1 MNFTGSAVR
10 SPPIR
15 HGLVSVTDDNSVTEV
30 IEAVRRHGIGGLMI
44 FACGGITPRSRRSRR
59 VTRWVSVLAALSILV
74 AGSIVGSGSV
84 AFATNYPSYADVQAA
99 RSSEAAKQAEI
110 ATLNQLLASLQDAV
124 TSAQAVAVQKG
135 LDAQIAQSNYD
146 DATSKADK
154 LKSRAD
160 VAQAKADRSKE
171 RAGEL
176 AAQLARTGGGD
187 LNATLFFSGAGSR
200 SLLAG
205 LGLASM
211 VKDLSAGTYTK
222 AVQDQNVARSLTDQ
236 ADLAREALKALSAQ
250 AQKAL
255 NDAAAAAQA
264 ASAALAD
271 QQSHQIELNA
281 QLALLVS
288 ATNQT
293 EAAYAT
299 GVEVARQAALAAAR
313 AAAAASSAGIVSAAG
328 WTRPSAGRISSPY
341 GYRIDPYT
349 GIYALH
355 EGTDLAPGCG
365 SPIYAAHS
373 GTVILAGPYGGYG
386 NYVRIR
392 DSDDGSYWTA
402 YGHIVNGGILVHIGQ
417 TVQVGQN
424 IARVG
429 STGMSTGCH
438 LHFEVYHNGTTI
450 DPVPFMRAHGVELAN

>member
-1 MNFTGSAVR
+1 MTFTYR
-10 SPPIR
+10 
-15 HGLVSVTDDNSVTEV
+15 
-30 IEAVRRHGIGGLMI
+30 GI
-44 FACGGITPRSRRSRR
+44 APRSRSSWR
-59 VTRWVSVLAALSILV
+59 VTRWVSALVALSILV
-74 AGSIVGSGSV
+74 AGSIVGPSSA

-110 ATLNQLLASLQDAV
+110 ATLNQLLTSLQDDV
-124 TSAQAVAVQKG
+124 TSTQAVAVQKG
-135 LDAQIAQSNYD
+135 LDAQVAQSNYD
-146 DATSKADK
+146 DAISKADK

-160 VAQAKADRSKE
+160 AAKAKADQSKE

-176 AAQLARTGGGD
+176 AARLARTGGGGD
-187 LNATLFFSGAGSR
+187 LSATLFFSGAGSR

-211 VKDLSAGTYTK
+211 VKDLSAGIYTK
-222 AVQDQNVARSLTDQ
+222 AVQDQNVARSLADQ
-236 ADLAREALKALSAQ
+236 ADLAREALKALSVQ

-255 NDAAAAAQA
+255 DDAAAAAQA

-293 EAAYAT
+293 EAAYAA

-313 AAAAASSAGIVSAAG
+313 AAAAATSNAGTVSAAG
-328 WTRPSAGRISSPY
+328 WARPSAGHISSPY

-392 DSDDGSYWTA
+392 NSDNGSYWTA

-438 LHFEVYHNGTTI
+438 LHFEVYHNGATI

>member
-1 MNFTGSAVR
+1 MTF
-10 SPPIR
+10 IY
-15 HGLVSVTDDNSVTEV
+15 
-30 IEAVRRHGIGGLMI
+30 
-44 FACGGITPRSRRSRR
+44 GGIVPGSRSSRR
-59 VTRWVSVLAALSILV
+59 VTRWVSVFAALSILV
-74 AGSIVGSGSV
+74 AGSIVGPSSA

-110 ATLNQLLASLQDAV
+110 ATLNKLLTSLQDAV
-124 TSAQAVAVQKG
+124 TSTQAVAVQKG
-135 LDAQIAQSNYD
+135 LDAQIAQSHYD
-146 DATSKADK
+146 DAISKAAK
-154 LKSRAD
+154 LTNRAD
-160 VAQAKADRSKE
+160 AAKAKANQSKQ

-176 AAQLARTGGGD
+176 AAQLARTGGSD
-187 LNATLFFSGAGSR
+187 LSATLFFSGTGSR
-200 SLLAG
+200 SLLEGLSLAG
-205 LGLASM
+205 M
-211 VKDLSAGTYTK
+211 VKDLSAGIYTK
-222 AVQDQNVARSLTDQ
+222 AVQDQNAARSLADQ
-236 ADLAREALKALSAQ
+236 ADLAKEALKALAAR
-250 AQKAL
+250 AQKDL
-255 NDAAAAAQA
+255 DEAAAAAQA
-264 ASAALAD
+264 ASVALAD
-271 QQSHQIELNA
+271 QQSHQIELKA

-288 ATNQT
+288 STNQT
-293 EAAYAT
+293 EAAYAA
-299 GVEVARQAALAAAR
+299 GVEAARQAALAAAR
-313 AAAAASSAGIVSAAG
+313 AAGAASSTGTVSASG
-328 WTRPSAGRISSPY
+328 WTRPSAGHISSPY

-392 DSDDGSYWTA
+392 NSDDGSYWTA

-438 LHFEVYHNGTTI
+438 LHFEVYHNGSTL

>member
-1 MNFTGSAVR
+1 MTF
-10 SPPIR
+10 IY
-15 HGLVSVTDDNSVTEV
+15 
-30 IEAVRRHGIGGLMI
+30 
-44 FACGGITPRSRRSRR
+44 GGIVPGSRSSRR
-59 VTRWVSVLAALSILV
+59 VTRWVSVFAALSILV
-74 AGSIVGSGSV
+74 AGSIVGSSSA

-110 ATLNQLLASLQDAV
+110 ATLNKLLTSLQDAV
-124 TSAQAVAVQKG
+124 TSTQAVAVQKG
-135 LDAQIAQSNYD
+135 LDAQIAQSHYD
-146 DATSKADK
+146 DATSKAAK
-154 LKSRAD
+154 LTYRAD
-160 VAQAKADRSKE
+160 TARAKANQSKE

-176 AAQLARTGGGD
+176 AAQLARTGGSD
-187 LNATLFFSGAGSR
+187 LSATLFFSGTGSR
-200 SLLAG
+200 SLLEGLSLAG
-205 LGLASM
+205 M
-211 VKDLSAGTYTK
+211 VKDLSAGIYTK
-222 AVQDQNVARSLTDQ
+222 AVQDQNAARSLADQ
-236 ADLAREALKALSAQ
+236 ADLAKEALKALAAR
-250 AQKAL
+250 AQKDL
-255 NDAAAAAQA
+255 DEAAAAAQA
-264 ASAALAD
+264 ASVALAD
-271 QQSHQIELNA
+271 QQSHQIELKA

-288 ATNQT
+288 STNQT
-293 EAAYAT
+293 EAAYAA
-299 GVEVARQAALAAAR
+299 GVEAARQAALAAAR
-313 AAAAASSAGIVSAAG
+313 AAGAASSTGTVSASG
-328 WTRPSAGRISSPY
+328 WTRPSAGHISSPY

-392 DSDDGSYWTA
+392 NSDDGSYWTA

-438 LHFEVYHNGTTI
+438 LHFEVYHNGSTL

>member
-1 MNFTGSAVR
+1 MTFTY
-10 SPPIR
+10 
-15 HGLVSVTDDNSVTEV
+15 T
-30 IEAVRRHGIGGLMI
+30 GI
-44 FACGGITPRSRRSRR
+44 APRSRPSRW
-59 VTRWVSVLAALSILV
+59 VTRWVSALAALSILV
-74 AGSIVGSGSV
+74 AGPIVGPSSA

-110 ATLNQLLASLQDAV
+110 ATLNKLLTSLQDAV
-124 TSAQAVAVQKG
+124 TSTQAVAVQKG

-160 VAQAKADRSKE
+160 AAQAKANQSKE

-176 AAQLARTGGGD
+176 AAQLAQTGGGD
-187 LNATLFFSGAGSR
+187 LSATLFFSGAGST

-211 VKDLSAGTYTK
+211 VKDLSAGIYTK

-255 NDAAAAAQA
+255 DDAAAAAQA

-293 EAAYAT
+293 EAAYAA

-313 AAAAASSAGIVSAAG
+313 AAAAAASNAGTISAAG
-328 WTRPSAGRISSPY
+328 WARPSAGHISSPY

-392 DSDDGSYWTA
+392 NSDDGSYWTA

-438 LHFEVYHNGTTI
+438 LHFEVYHNGSTI